1 MGAQQVSTSTKLGAQ
16 INMKNIDVSKS
27 SKNKKIAIVLG
38 LIAFIWYVA
47 SMFAIWK

>member
-1 MGAQQVSTSTKLGAQ
+1 MNAQQLSAVNKLGIQ
-16 INMKNIDVSKS
+16 INMKNTDVSKS

-38 LIAFIWYVA
+38 VIAFIWYVV